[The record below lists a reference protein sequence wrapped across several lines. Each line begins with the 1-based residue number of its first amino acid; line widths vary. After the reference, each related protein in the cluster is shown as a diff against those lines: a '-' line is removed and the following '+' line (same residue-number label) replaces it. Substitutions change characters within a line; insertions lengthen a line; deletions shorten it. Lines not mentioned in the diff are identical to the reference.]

1 LLPQA
6 KQWIDRLEMQPHP
19 EGGYYKETYRST
31 GNISE
36 LDRSYSTAIY
46 YLLLEDAF
54 SAFHRIKSDE
64 LWHFYA
70 GDTLEVV
77 VLYPD
82 SSLKIH
88 RLGPNWEQGDRF
100 QLVVPANHW
109 FASRMADSATYA
121 LVGCTVSPGF
131 DFNDFEMA
139 ERESLLAAYPQ
150 HQDII
155 CQLTR
160 S

>member
-1 LLPQA
+1 
-6 KQWIDRLEMQPHP
+6 MQPHP
-19 EGGYYKETYRST
+19 EGGYYKETYRSA

-54 SAFHRIKSDE
+54 SAFHRIQSDE
-64 LWHFYA
+64 LWHFYTGA
-70 GDTLEVV
+70 TLEVA

-82 SSLKIH
+82 GSLKIH
-88 RLGPNWEQGDRF
+88 RLGSAWEKGDRF

-109 FASRMADSATYA
+109 FASRMADPTTFA

-131 DFNDFEMA
+131 DFSDFEMA
-139 ERESLLAAYPQ
+139 QRESLLSQYPQ

-155 CQLTR
+155 RQLTR